1 MDDQEEHISH
11 LLHHIILVDNI
22 LRESTFLKHLKLVIC
37 IFIFSHHYSLH
48 WGNFVIF
55 QFHSKCKE
63 PSTFFPLKMTYFR
76 YFVLIKFNVKWKM
89 LEQNHTM
96 MMLILVVFI
105 TCSRIVSSSPEK
117 HCLTRIRVMRGKL
130 WLRLSLSFVKSIK

>member
-1 MDDQEEHISH
+1 MDDQEEHTSH

-22 LRESTFLKHLKLVIC
+22 LRESTFLKHLKLVLC
-37 IFIFSHHYSLH
+37 MFIFSHHYSLH
-48 WGNFVIF
+48 WWNFVIF
-55 QFHSKCKE
+55 QFHSKLNVKNLLH
-63 PSTFFPLKMTYFR
+63 FFRLKRTYFR
-76 YFVLIKFNVKWKM
+76 YFVLIKFNLKWKM

-130 WLRLSLSFVKSIK
+130 WRLWEKKHQ